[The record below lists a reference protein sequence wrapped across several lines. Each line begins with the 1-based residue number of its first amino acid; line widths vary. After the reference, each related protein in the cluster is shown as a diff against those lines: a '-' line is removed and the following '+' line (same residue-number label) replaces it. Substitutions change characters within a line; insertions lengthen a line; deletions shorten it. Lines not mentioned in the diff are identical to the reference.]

1 MANDYL
7 IKTEKLIPFLHIDDQ
22 ELFVLPDLEVVII
35 VGDLVVDDGCPVFE
49 VLRADDALDVAVD
62 DLLAD
67 DVLVEDVLVD
77 DVLVDDVEFDFLTF
91 G

>member
-1 MANDYL
+1 LANDYL
-7 IKTEKLIPFLHIDDQ
+7 IKTEKIIPFLHIDDQ